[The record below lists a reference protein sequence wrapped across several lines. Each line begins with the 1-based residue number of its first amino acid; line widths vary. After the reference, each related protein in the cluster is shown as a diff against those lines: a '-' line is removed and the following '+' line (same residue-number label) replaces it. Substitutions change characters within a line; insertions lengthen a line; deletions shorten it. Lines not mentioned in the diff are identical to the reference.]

1 MRIGKIVRMSLLAA
15 LVLVGNL
22 PGAPA
27 EAVAAQ
33 PPDRSEEAF
42 RMLDD
47 LVREALHSN
56 PSIRAARSRWAAS
69 TKRAPQVSSL
79 PNPEF
84 RIGSMTGNPLP
95 YSTIGSGPLDW
106 ASFMFMQ
113 KIPWP
118 GKLSLEG
125 EVAETEAAVRAREYE
140 AETLEVIRDVK
151 EAFFR
156 LHYVHQAEEILER
169 YRNLLERLVRIAEA
183 RYGVGEGLMQ
193 DVLRAQ
199 IEVSLIVERL
209 EVLAGQRERVKARMN
224 SLLNRPPD
232 SPLREIPTFMEVTIE
247 VPFSLE
253 RLYLTARERNP
264 EIDADRLEIQ
274 KASLER
280 ERAGKDFLP
289 DFTVSAG
296 YFQRGGFGSMY
307 EYTVGVE
314 IPLYWRRKESRA
326 VEERVEAREAARH
339 EYHRRLQEITFTIK
353 DAYIGARTSRRLLEL
368 YRTGIIPQAT
378 AALDS
383 SLSSYQVGAAD
394 FLTLT
399 NNALTILTYELQYAA
414 ELRDYHENLVTLE
427 RQLGVNLVGEAGR
440 ATGPRP

>member
-1 MRIGKIVRMSLLAA
+1 
-15 LVLVGNL
+15 
-22 PGAPA
+22 
-27 EAVAAQ
+27 
-33 PPDRSEEAF
+33 
-42 RMLDD
+42 
-47 LVREALHSN
+47 
-56 PSIRAARSRWAAS
+56 
-69 TKRAPQVSSL
+69 
-79 PNPEF
+79 
-84 RIGSMTGNPLP
+84 
-95 YSTIGSGPLDW
+95 
-106 ASFMFMQ
+106 
-113 KIPWP
+113 
-118 GKLSLEG
+118 
-125 EVAETEAAVRAREYE
+125 
-140 AETLEVIRDVK
+140 
-151 EAFFR
+151 
-156 LHYVHQAEEILER
+156 
-169 YRNLLERLVRIAEA
+169 
-183 RYGVGEGLMQ
+183 
-193 DVLRAQ
+193 
-199 IEVSLIVERL
+199 VERL